1 MAAATSM
8 RWGVFRSL
16 ATALRTATRSGGP
29 GVGVRLTSLP
39 RLVGATFR
47 GEYAGTSRGRLLAV
61 VGALLYV
68 VSPVDLVPELL
79 LPLLGVAD
87 DALVISWIAA
97 SVVNETESFLAWER
111 DRPHTDHDTG
121 HDTGH
126 DTVRGDVIR

>member
-8 RWGVFRSL
+8 RWGAFRSL
-16 ATALRTATRSGGP
+16 ATALRTAARPGGP

-39 RLVGATFR
+39 RLIRATIR
-47 GEYAGTSRGRLLAV
+47 GEYVGTTRGRLLTL

-79 LPLLGVAD
+79 LSFLGLAD

-97 SVVNETESFLAWER
+97 SVINETETFLDWER
-111 DRPHTDHDTG
+111 DRQR
-121 HDTGH
+121 
-126 DTVRGDVIR
+126 TVRGDVIP